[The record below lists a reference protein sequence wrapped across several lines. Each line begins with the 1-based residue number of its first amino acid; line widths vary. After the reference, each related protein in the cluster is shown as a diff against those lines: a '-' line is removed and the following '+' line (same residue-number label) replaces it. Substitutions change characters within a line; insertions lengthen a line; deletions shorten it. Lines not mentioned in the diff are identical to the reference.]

1 MIVVDLCQIAPLSPT
16 CVVGRAAGVA
26 GDALLATLGDGFA
39 RAAAAVL
46 DAVFAAIAT
55 ATTVDVAA
63 PYVTRN
69 AAALTAV
76 AAVVVVGLFV
86 VQVTT
91 AAVRREPA
99 GLTRAVTGAA
109 VAVLGAAAAGT
120 ITAALLAA
128 VDALCEGI
136 AALAGTSID
145 AAARKLLDVTVLTQL
160 GNVPGGPALM
170 LLFGL
175 LFILG
180 ATLTLGTLLV
190 RQALIVIAVVVA
202 PLAFAGATARLTSG
216 WVHRWVQLT
225 LALILSKLAIVIVFV
240 VAVGL
245 LGETSWVGWVA
256 VRADPAAGGLPVPV
270 GLLQGAGLRR
280 HPPGHRRP
288 PRHLRRRR
296 VRGHPR
302 PVHRHLP
309 DPHRRHHRR
318 RPHRRCRR
326 RGSGSR
332 RVRRV
337 GWVGSRS
344 ATGGAGSPTL
354 HRPTPAIRPRR
365 RVGRRPRRRRPRKP
379 VAGTQRLPPHRRP
392 ARGRWRRP
400 GARVRLLNRP
410 LPDPQPRRQHHSPSG
425 GTR

>member
-1 MIVVDLCQIAPLSPT
+1 MIVVDLCQIAPLSPA

-26 GDALLATLGDGFA
+26 GDAVLATLGDGFA

-69 AAALTAV
+69 AAALAAV
-76 AAVVVVGLFV
+76 ALVIVVGLFV
-86 VQVTT
+86 VQVAT

-109 VAVLGAAAAGT
+109 VAVLGAGAAGT

-136 AALAGTSID
+136 AALAGTSIT
-145 AAARKLLDVTVLTQL
+145 AAGRKLLDVTVLAQL

-202 PLAFAGATARLTSG
+202 PLAFAGATARLTGG

-245 LGETSWVGWVA
+245 LGETSGLGGLLSGLILLLVACLSPWACFKVLDFAGTHLATDAHRATSGAALSVANHARYTATSLIRTAATIVGGPTA
-256 VRADPAAGGLPVPV
+256 GAAAGATGRTT
-270 GLLQGAGLRR
+270 GS
-280 HPPGHRRP
+280 PGSAR
-288 PRHLRRRR
+288 
-296 VRGHPR
+296 
-302 PVHRHLP
+302 
-309 DPHRRHHRR
+309 
-318 RPHRRCRR
+318 
-326 RGSGSR
+326 S
-332 RVRRV
+332 
-337 GWVGSRS
+337 SRS
-344 ATGGAGSPTL
+344 ASGGAGSPTL
-354 HRPTPAIRPRR
+354 HRPIPPTTASPGGSQAPSSSAPQTGGGNPAASPAPAGPAGPPATAAQPAAPGPPTP
-365 RVGRRPRRRRPRKP
+365 
-379 VAGTQRLPPHRRP
+379 PP
-392 ARGRWRRP
+392 A
-400 GARVRLLNRP
+400 
-410 LPDPQPRRQHHSPSG
+410 HSPSG